1 MRLTHLSLSNF
12 RLFSRLDVDL
22 PAGILLLV
30 GNNAQGKTSILE
42 SMYLLATFTSFHAS
56 SDRQLVNF
64 QSVDEDLAV
73 GRVVAEYLRGERS
86 HRLEVRLI
94 LEKNGNGGKRFRKEI
109 LLDGTRVAPAQ
120 VVGHFASVIFL
131 PQMTR
136 VIEGGPDERRRYLN
150 LTISQS
156 DAVYTRALTEYHQA
170 LTQRNALLKLLAERG
185 GDPVQLSYWNEIL
198 TSRGAILLHARIHA
212 ISEIGAIAARIHRRL
227 TQESELLQL
236 AFQPSINPGENAGET
251 TPQPSLALGDI
262 PDFSGLDRETIQA
275 NFLSQLERSRR
286 EELARGVTVIGPH
299 RDELRMLVNGVD
311 LGNYGSRG
319 QIRTALLAVKMAE
332 VEWLK
337 SKIGFWP
344 VLLLDETLAELD
356 LQRRADLLAFL
367 DGYKQA
373 ILTTTDIHLFPPDFA
388 GKGTLWHV
396 QDGSIIPA

>member
-185 GDPVQLSYWNEIL
+185 GDPAQLSYWNEIL

-236 AFQPSINPGENAGET
+236 AFQPSFNPGENAGET

-356 LQRRADLLAFL
+356 LQRRADLLAFW
-367 DGYKQA
+367 
-373 ILTTTDIHLFPPDFA
+373 TVTSRRF
-388 GKGTLWHV
+388 
-396 QDGSIIPA
+396 